1 MEMHQNLTFNFN
13 GIFHFSRKPIHFMNK
28 IVVSRVIYKYLM
40 SFEMDFHSAFNN
52 IPVFIW

>member
-1 MEMHQNLTFNFN
+1 MQMHQNLTFNFN